1 MRLMNKTTYE
11 EYLEKYG
18 ELTYTNVGV
27 SMLPMLR
34 QGRDVFTVKKKTE
47 ERCRKY
53 DVVLYRRPPNHYV
66 LHRIVKV
73 RENDY
78 VICGDNC
85 MNLEYG
91 IKDEDIIGVLE
102 EFVRKGHKISADN
115 FLYRSYSVI
124 WCAIFPIRRILMKI
138 KAKFKGL
145 KK

>member
-1 MRLMNKTTYE
+1 MNKTTYE

-47 ERCRKY
+47 ECCRKY

-102 EFVRKGHKISADN
+102 EFVRKGHKISVDN

-124 WCAIFPIRRILMKI
+124 WCAIFPIRRIFMKI

>member
-1 MRLMNKTTYE
+1 MNKTTYE

-102 EFVRKGHKISADN
+102 EFVRKGHKISVDN

-124 WCAIFPIRRILMKI
+124 WCAIFPIRRIFMKI

>member
-102 EFVRKGHKISADN
+102 EFVRKGHKISVDN

-124 WCAIFPIRRILMKI
+124 WCAIFPIRRIFMKI